1 MKQNSINLALISLFI
16 ALSAPVM
23 AAYIPAAGDR
33 VWIDMPAINIDDD
46 AYGQGK
52 VVSIVNE
59 KQSKVL
65 VESIIASKAFSSG
78 ISCALNTN
86 DSVGWQT
93 PDVLRTDKEETF
105 SNLQI
110 YPWSVGYN
118 RYYERQNWLLTFLKW
133 VDRHPVIERDRLTE
147 GQRLVKERGMHDLA
161 RVNDLIIREYDAYQG
176 ANFTIYPI
184 PQRLANTIHLL
195 EYIQQTFKA
204 EPKLKQLW
212 FSKQRDFTRMN
223 EDSYGFFMIQAIDKI
238 VEDARKSRR
247 LLSKDLNDSPDAK
260 RFDQLII
267 QFKRS

>member
-1 MKQNSINLALISLFI
+1 MKQKLVGTTIAAFLWLISGHVF
-16 ALSAPVM
+16 
-23 AAYIPAAGDR
+23 AYTPQVGDR

-52 VVSIVNE
+52 VVALVNE
-59 KQSKVL
+59 KRTNVYVQ
-65 VESIIASKAFSSG
+65 SIIASKAFSSG

-86 DSVGWQT
+86 DTVGWQT
-93 PDVLRTDKEETF
+93 PDVLRTEKEEVF
-105 SNLQI
+105 SNLQL
-110 YPWSVGYN
+110 YPWAVGYN

-147 GQRLVKERGMHDLA
+147 GQRIVKERGMNDLA
-161 RVNDLIIREYDAYQG
+161 RVSDLIIMEYDAYQG
-176 ANFTIYPI
+176 ANFSIYPI
-184 PQRLANTIHLL
+184 PKRLANTNKLL
-195 EYIQQTFKA
+195 EHLQQRFAA

-212 FSKQRDFTRMN
+212 FAKQRDFTTMN

-238 VEDARKSRR
+238 IEDAKKSRR

-260 RFDQLII
+260 KFDQLIS